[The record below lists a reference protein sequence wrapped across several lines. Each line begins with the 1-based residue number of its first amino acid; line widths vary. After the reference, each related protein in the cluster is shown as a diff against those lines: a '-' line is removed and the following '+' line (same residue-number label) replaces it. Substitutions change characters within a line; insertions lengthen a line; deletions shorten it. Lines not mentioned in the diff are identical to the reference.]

1 MKVKNIAFSGFAA
14 AILMAVSGAA
24 QAADVSPVRLA
35 SQGYVDTQV
44 GTKQDKLTAANQGE
58 GIKLN
63 MDAQGNLTNIA
74 VDWDSVASN
83 AKVTQEIAGA
93 LNEGGVITTAVKNEI
108 DNQIAT
114 GAIGDAIDEA
124 VADKAEQSDLNA
136 LNQQINAE
144 GTGLAAQIAAAAN
157 AASAAQDTADDAA
170 AAASTNAQ
178 AITALQ
184 TADTELGGRLDT
196 LEAIDHTKY
205 ATNTDVAATY
215 ATQQTV
221 NALTETVNTKAAQ
234 SAVDTLS
241 EKVTALEG
249 ADHFTQA
256 EADLLYAGIDTE
268 TVAANAASAAAA
280 NAAAIEGLQSADT
293 ALGNRLT
300 TLETADHFTQ
310 GDADAL
316 YASKSVQTAV
326 EAEGTGLAATY
337 QLASQAN
344 SAASTADGKAV
355 AAGEAAAA
363 AQKDV
368 DALESAVA
376 EANYMSGNN
385 IGAGSYLMMSDGQG
399 GISWSSVVIV
409 DENGADIVLPSD
421 APKAL

>member
-24 QAADVSPVRLA
+24 QAAEVSPVRLA

-83 AKVTQEIAGA
+83 QKVTQEIAGA

-124 VADKAEQSDLNA
+124 VADKADQSA
-136 LNQQINAE
+136 LDTLSQQINAE

-170 AAASTNAQ
+170 AAASTNAA
-178 AITALQ
+178 AITDLQ
-184 TADTELGGRLDT
+184 TADTELSGRLDT
-196 LEAIDHTKY
+196 LEAIDHT
-205 ATNTDVAATY
+205 TY
-215 ATQQTV
+215 ALKTEVTAADDAIKGRL
-221 NALTETVNTKAAQ
+221 NALET
-234 SAVDTLS
+234 
-241 EKVTALEG
+241 
-249 ADHFTQA
+249 ADHFTQEDA
-256 EADLLYAGIDTE
+256 NLLYANIATE
-268 TVAANAASAAAA
+268 TVAANAASAAAEA
-280 NAAAIEGLQSADT
+280 QADATQALTNAATADGKAVAAQADATQALADAAAADT
-293 ALGNRLT
+293 KAGQ
-300 TLETADHFTQ
+300 AAAAAAAAQ
-310 GDADAL
+310 ADATQAL
-316 YASKSVQTAV
+316 TN
-326 EAEGTGLAATY
+326 AA
-337 QLASQAN
+337 
-344 SAASTADGKAV
+344 TADGKAV

-376 EANYMSGNN
+376 GANYMSGNN
-385 IGAGSYLMMSDGQG
+385 IGAGSYLMMSDGKG

-421 APKAL
+421 APKTL